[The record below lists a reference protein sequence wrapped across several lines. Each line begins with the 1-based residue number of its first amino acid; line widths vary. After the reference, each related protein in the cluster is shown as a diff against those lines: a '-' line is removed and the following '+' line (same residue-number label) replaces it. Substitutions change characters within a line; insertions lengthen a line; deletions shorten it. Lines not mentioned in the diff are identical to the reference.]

1 MLNCCTSKIY
11 KRKEK
16 KRNPLLPVSD
26 FIISILI
33 FDLLPLNVIITTN
46 FTIIKWEERALPRVE
61 VRCALQMKH
70 GRRQRDKARWP
81 SRKWLKYSAAIPHRC
96 GRRDSQREG
105 WLLYYKPFLLLL
117 FFLWIVSWRRLILF
131 YFLNICCVRLCVW
144 DEEGRT
150 KKWNVFF
157 LGKKKF
163 SLKSLLSH
171 SAWLLCWSVVKVT
184 QAAVLHVKSENVHCQ
199 HYCHFPPP
207 IETRLMFR
215 FQTSVKDSRI
225 LFFMLF
231 FLTRGDVKSGEDH
244 GKEEKEEWGLS

>member
-1 MLNCCTSKIY
+1 
-11 KRKEK
+11 
-16 KRNPLLPVSD
+16 
-26 FIISILI
+26 
-33 FDLLPLNVIITTN
+33 
-46 FTIIKWEERALPRVE
+46 
-61 VRCALQMKH
+61 MKH

-105 WLLYYKPFLLLL
+105 WLLYYKPFLLL
-117 FFLWIVSWRRLILF
+117 FFLWIISWRRLIF
-131 YFLNICCVRLCVW
+131 FFFNICCVRLCVW

-150 KKWNVFF
+150 KKLNVFF

-199 HYCHFPPP
+199 HYCHFPP

-231 FLTRGDVKSGEDH
+231 FLNQRGCKEWRRSWKR
-244 GKEEKEEWGLS
+244 GKGGVRFVIISISCAGCAGCEECKMHLQTKKAEKTDC

>member
-1 MLNCCTSKIY
+1 
-11 KRKEK
+11 
-16 KRNPLLPVSD
+16 
-26 FIISILI
+26 
-33 FDLLPLNVIITTN
+33 
-46 FTIIKWEERALPRVE
+46 
-61 VRCALQMKH
+61 MKH

-105 WLLYYKPFLLLL
+105 WLLYYKPFLLL
-117 FFLWIVSWRRLILF
+117 FFLWIISWRRLIF
-131 YFLNICCVRLCVW
+131 FLNICCVRLCVW

-150 KKWNVFF
+150 KKLNVFF

-199 HYCHFPPP
+199 HYCHFPP

-231 FLTRGDVKSGEDH
+231 FFFFLNQRGCKEWRRSWKR
-244 GKEEKEEWGLS
+244 GKGGVRFVIISISCAGCAGCEECKMHLQTKKAEKTDC